1 MDIRIDSLI
10 LEVTRRC
17 NMCCPHCL
25 RGDAE
30 NMDADIDLIPQIF
43 EGITEVGTLT
53 FSGGEPS
60 LNTKYIMAVVDYV
73 IEHGV
78 RINGCFVA
86 TNAKVYSQDLVDC
99 VRRLWEASFRRQKTM
114 CSAAKWLRANSD
126 ECELDEFAIAVS
138 GDPYHEE
145 VPVENLVRYLRCGFF
160 SDSKIDDGRFIISRG
175 RGKNLSHAYARDIRN
190 LYIEADDSNLLV
202 SEIYVSCNGILTSDC
217 DMPFEDVDELAPDD
231 AGYIGEIGEGSPLF
245 EVLLGKTI
253 SV

>member
-126 ECELDEFAIAVS
+126 ECELDEFAIAVLTMKRS
-138 GDPYHEE
+138 QLKTWCAICVAVFSVTPKLMMAALLSA
-145 VPVENLVRYLRCGFF
+145 VAVVKIFLTPMPVIFATFTLKPMIAIC
-160 SDSKIDDGRFIISRG
+160 
-175 RGKNLSHAYARDIRN
+175 
-190 LYIEADDSNLLV
+190 
-202 SEIYVSCNGILTSDC
+202 
-217 DMPFEDVDELAPDD
+217 
-231 AGYIGEIGEGSPLF
+231 
-245 EVLLGKTI
+245 
-253 SV
+253 